1 MLDEALARVVLLE
14 KLDSRDGGHLAR
26 VRCQPEGVL
35 ERGELPVDRG
45 VRCVLC
51 LPIDCIRRDAIG
63 RDYDSPIAANK
74 PIELLLLIL
83 DSVAAKERAEMLQ
96 GILDTR
102 DASAPVCFVVIKQSS
117 REITECSALDVGTDW
132 LAGRSLAGAE
142 PEQFVRIGLFG

>member
-1 MLDEALARVVLLE
+1 M
-14 KLDSRDGGHLAR
+14 
-26 VRCQPEGVL
+26 L

-83 DSVAAKERAEMLQ
+83 ICRRQRSAEMLQ
-96 GILDTR
+96 GILIR
-102 DASAPVCFVVIKQSS
+102 AMLRRPF
-117 REITECSALDVGTDW
+117 AL
-132 LAGRSLAGAE
+132 
-142 PEQFVRIGLFG
+142 